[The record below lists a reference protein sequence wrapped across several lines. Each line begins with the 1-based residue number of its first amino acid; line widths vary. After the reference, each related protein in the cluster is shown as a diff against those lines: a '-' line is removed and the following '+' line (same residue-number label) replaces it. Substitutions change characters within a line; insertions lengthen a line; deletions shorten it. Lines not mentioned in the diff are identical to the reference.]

1 MDFKNIKRIGIVLI
15 VVAVI
20 VAGIYSCKTVNTLSN
35 NDDLEKEVKSEELL
49 DNQGE
54 FYKKF
59 IEMLNN
65 VFEGDFRVDII
76 EHDADSVV
84 KAIHSY
90 KKGDSIIIKNGE
102 KILLENI
109 KKD

>member
-1 MDFKNIKRIGIVLI
+1 MKQLKYLINVALVVLI
-15 VVAVI
+15 VF
-20 VAGIYSCKTVNTLSN
+20 SCKTVNTLSN
-35 NDDLEKEVKSEELL
+35 NDDLEKEVKSEEGVHTIYSQ
-49 DNQGE
+49 DEIYQ
-54 FYKKF
+54 KF

-65 VFEGDFRVDII
+65 AFEGDFRLTIL

-90 KKGDSIIIKNGE
+90 NKGDSILIKNGE
-102 KILLENI
+102 KMLLENI